1 MRILII
7 GLLSFFP
14 ALFLNA
20 QGKAKKPVD
29 ELKVVF
35 EAIRKNDSLLFN
47 EGFNKCDMKQFD
59 KLVDFK
65 FEFYHDV
72 NGVIRSKKDFMESIR
87 EGLCKLPYKA
97 RRELIPGSL
106 EVYPMRNKGKLY
118 GAIQVGRHKFY
129 ALEKDK
135 PEYQTSEAKFTHL
148 WKLEK
153 GKWILISGLSFDHKN
168 MQ

>member
-1 MRILII
+1 MRILIVVI
-7 GLLSFFP
+7 FSFFP
-14 ALFLNA
+14 AFFLHA
-20 QGKAKKPVD
+20 QGRAIKPED
-29 ELKVVF
+29 EQEMVF
-35 EAIRKNDSLLFN
+35 EAIRKNDSLLFQ

-59 KLVDFK
+59 KLLDIN

-72 NGVIRSKKDFMESIR
+72 NGITRSKKDFMEGIR
-87 EGLCKLPYKA
+87 EGLCKLPYRA
-97 RRELIPGSL
+97 RRELVPGSL
-106 EVYPMRNKGKLY
+106 EVYPLRDKGKLY
-118 GAIQVGRHKFY
+118 AAIQMGRHKFF

-153 GKWILISGLSFDHKN
+153 GQWVLISGLSFDHKS